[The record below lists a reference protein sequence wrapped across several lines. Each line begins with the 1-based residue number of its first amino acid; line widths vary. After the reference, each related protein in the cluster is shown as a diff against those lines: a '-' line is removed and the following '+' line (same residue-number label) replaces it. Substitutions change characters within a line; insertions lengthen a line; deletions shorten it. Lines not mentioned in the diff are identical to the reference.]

1 MALDGKMTPAQA
13 GYISLASTAV
23 SGFVGAVGSI
33 WTTKYNNA
41 IAQSKANI
49 ARLNAQLMEQQAQSV
64 LQQNEKATVRKTMA
78 AGQVKAKARTALAAN
93 GVAVAEGSSA
103 ELQASTDLIKE
114 MDVNTMKSNATR
126 EAWGYRMK
134 AVDYEG
140 EALVAQASKKST
152 LGAFGSTL
160 LGSASQ
166 LANNYLLM
174 TASGIFGDGTQ
185 KPAPIIDKSVPLRR

>member
-1 MALDGKMTPAQA
+1 MTLDGKIAPAQA

-33 WTTKYNNA
+33 WTAKYNNA

-64 LQQNEKATVRKTMA
+64 LQQNEKSTVRKTMA

-114 MDVNTMKSNATR
+114 MDVNTMKANATR

-134 AVDYEG
+134 AVNYEG
-140 EALVAQASKKST
+140 EALVAQATKKST

-166 LANNYLLM
+166 LASNYLLM